1 MSASVAVAR
10 WPGTGVEIG
19 WPGAG
24 GSAAGSGGGRA
35 AGGPLVRP
43 VAETPEASC
52 PATEDALM
60 GILARRDAA
69 AEAALAVLYERY
81 AGAVYG
87 LGVRMLG
94 DGAAAEEVLQE
105 AFWRVWRYAG
115 NYEPGRVRFITW
127 LLRIATNLAISEQR
141 KRARRPRT
149 CSLTPPVA
157 LGESETEHGAADVVD
172 PDPDVPE
179 QVWLGEQRRAVTAA
193 LATLPPTQRQAV
205 ELAYFGG
212 LTHAQIAARQGAPL
226 STVKT
231 RLALGLRKLADFLN
245 GTGVRRGDCLS

>member
-1 MSASVAVAR
+1 MSASAVVAR
-10 WPGTGVEIG
+10 WPETRA
-19 WPGAG
+19 GACWRALRG
-24 GSAAGSGGGRA
+24 GAAGSGA
-35 AGGPLVRP
+35 VRP
-43 VAETPEASC
+43 PAAAPEADR

-60 GILARRDAA
+60 VTLTRRDAA
-69 AEAALAVLYERY
+69 AEAALAVLYDRY

-94 DGAAAEEVLQE
+94 DAAAAEEVLQE

-149 CSLTPPVA
+149 CSLTPPA
-157 LGESETEHGAADVVD
+157 APGEAESERGAADVAD
-172 PDPDVPE
+172 PDPDVPD

-193 LATLPPTQRQAV
+193 LATLPAVQRQAV

-212 LTHAQIAARQGAPL
+212 LTHAQIAARQDAPL

-245 GTGVRRGDCLS
+245 GNGVRRADCLS

>member
-10 WPGTGVEIG
+10 WPGMRLEIG
-19 WPGAG
+19 WPERPGLERQGA
-24 GSAAGSGGGRA
+24 
-35 AGGPLVRP
+35 
-43 VAETPEASC
+43 
-52 PATEDALM
+52 EDVLM
-60 GILARRDAA
+60 VTLGRRDAA

-81 AGAVYG
+81 SGVVFG
-87 LGVRMLG
+87 LAVRMLG
-94 DGAAAEEVLQE
+94 DAAAAEEVLQE
-105 AFWRVWRYAG
+105 SFWRVWRYAG
-115 NYEPGRVRFITW
+115 NYEPGRVRFVTW

-149 CSLTPPVA
+149 SSLTPAVN
-157 LGESETEHGAADVVD
+157 LGESEDELGTADVAD
-172 PDPDVPE
+172 PDPAVPD
-179 QVWLGEQRRAVTAA
+179 QVWHAEQRRAVTAA
-193 LATLPPTQRQAV
+193 LASLPLAQRQAV

-245 GTGVRRGDCLS
+245 GNGMRRADCVS